1 MIRTMKNLLLLMLV
15 IVGFAAGGAYA
26 ADIVQS
32 ERDCAEILEQ
42 WANDPDSVPRHLV
55 DECKESMAAET
66 APDIMPFAG
75 GPAADPCAGP
85 GASGSAHCWGPW
97 SSLAP
102 AASGEAPPPDLL
114 PVDEYDLRPELANRY
129 DPVVGSCAPGTPC
142 GFATIVD
149 GISGQGPADDTAIA
163 SFDLAGDG
171 SQFTVAAGQAG
182 EIASVGGMTPAYTNR
197 PDGYE
202 NMRSGG
208 ANGALR
214 SRLIARVSRNGNGDI
229 VTAAD
234 AWAHGDAAAGTSN
247 SGFFATGVSLA
258 QNEVNAL
265 NTSAVSAVFN
275 GPMSVDNNTAA
286 TITVNFGSDPTWSG
300 GWTNPGYAFNAGGS
314 LIGVDLVSDPGQFSG
329 NVVGSDN
336 FVQGALLGPNDT
348 KSIAHVIDVEI
359 DGIGRI
365 RDVGLL
371 RE

>member
-1 MIRTMKNLLLLMLV
+1 MTRIMTRTVFLI
-15 IVGFAAGGAYA
+15 IVLIGFATGGAYA

-32 ERDCAEILEQ
+32 ERDCADILEQ

-75 GPAADPCAGP
+75 APAADPCAGP
-85 GASGSAHCWGPW
+85 GAAGSAHCWGPW

-129 DPVVGSCAPGTPC
+129 DPVVGSCAPGTSC

-149 GISGQGPADDTAIA
+149 GISGQGPADNTVIDT
-163 SFDLAGDG
+163 FDLAGDG
-171 SQFTVAAGQAG
+171 SQFTIAGGKAG
-182 EIASVGGMTPAYTNR
+182 EIASVGGMTPTFILR

-202 NMRSGG
+202 NMRAGG
-208 ANGALR
+208 ANGTQR

-234 AWAHGDAAAGTSN
+234 AWANGDTGTGAAQ
-247 SGFFATGVSLA
+247 SGFFAWGVSLA
-258 QNEVNAL
+258 QNDLNAL
-265 NTSAVSAVFN
+265 NTSGVSAVFS
-275 GPMSVDNNTAA
+275 GQMSVDNATNA
-286 TITVNFGSDPTWSG
+286 TITVNFGSDPTWTG
-300 GWTNPGYAFNAGGS
+300 GWTNPGYNFGAGGA
-314 LIGVDLVSDPGQFSG
+314 LIGVDLVSDPAQFSG
-329 NVVGSDN
+329 NVVGSDG
-336 FVQGALLGPNDT
+336 FVQGALLGPSDA
-348 KSIAHVIDVEI
+348 KSIAHAIDVDLE
-359 DGIGRI
+359 GIGRI

-371 RE
+371 HE